1 MRLDPKY
8 FNLFLVVCAA
18 ITALV
23 IVFSTVRYVSNQQE
37 TFREEIREAD
47 LSSWNLY
54 RYTEQ
59 DSVTVEQFS
68 GSPVVVHFWSTW
80 SGMSMEVNQVLSGEK
95 QNRPELIIVAAASRD
110 GDEQVLEYIDG
121 VNYDFVFVN
130 GTSVYQDL
138 MVPGMPSLLFINR
151 KGEIVDHL
159 VGKDT
164 DEMVRKIEQLLDE
177 ES

>member
-80 SGMSMEVNQVLSGEK
+80 SGMSLEVNQVLSGEK

-164 DEMVRKIEQLLDE
+164 DEMIRKIEQLLDE
-177 ES
+177 DS